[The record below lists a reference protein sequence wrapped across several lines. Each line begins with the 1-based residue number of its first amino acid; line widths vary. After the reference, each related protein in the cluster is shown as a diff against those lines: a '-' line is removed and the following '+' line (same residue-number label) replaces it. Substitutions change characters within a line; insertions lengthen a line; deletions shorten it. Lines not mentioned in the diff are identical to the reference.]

1 MTQNEDLDNRC
12 INTIRMLSADAVQA
26 ANSGHPGLPMGAATM
41 AYVLWTRFLKHNPAN
56 PKWPDR
62 DRFVLSA
69 GHGSMLLYSLLHL
82 TGYDLSLEELKKFR
96 QWGSRTPGHPESHI
110 TSGVETTTGPLG
122 QGFANGVGMAIT
134 ERFLAT
140 HFNRPGLEIVDHYTY
155 AICSDGEL
163 MEGVS
168 HEAASLAGHLKL
180 GKLIYLYDDNR
191 ISIEGSTDLAFTE
204 NRNGRFEAYGWH
216 VQKVDDGNDMAV
228 IEKAIRAAQKEKDRP
243 SLISVRT
250 HIGYGSPNKQGR
262 ASVHGEPLGA
272 EELRLTKENL
282 GWPLEPPFY
291 IPDNVLKHFRQALEK
306 GSQWEKE
313 WSDRFEAYEKEYPE
327 LDQDWKQWLNGELPP
342 DWSKDFPSFPADSK
356 GLATREASGKVLNAI
371 ASKVGNLI
379 GGSADL
385 APSTKTILQGE
396 KDFQAG
402 QYEGRNFHFGVREHG
417 MGAILSGMALHGG
430 VIPYGATFL
439 IFSDY
444 MRPPIRL
451 AAMMGLKVIYVF
463 THDSIGLGEDGPTHQ
478 PLEQLAALRAIPDL
492 TVIRPCDANE
502 TAEAWRH
509 ALESERGPVALCL
522 TRQGV
527 PTLDRIKLA
536 SAEGLRR
543 GAYILSDLNVDTE
556 PDVILIATGSEVHI
570 ALEAAANLQGRG
582 VAVRIVSMP
591 SWELFERQPEDYRNR
606 VLPPGVSA
614 RVGIEAGVR
623 QGWRHYVGDKG
634 EMVGIDH
641 FGASAP
647 YEILYDKFGLT
658 ADKVVETAKRLLAG
672 R

>member
-1 MTQNEDLDNRC
+1 
-12 INTIRMLSADAVQA
+12 
-26 ANSGHPGLPMGAATM
+26 
-41 AYVLWTRFLKHNPAN
+41 
-56 PKWPDR
+56 
-62 DRFVLSA
+62 
-69 GHGSMLLYSLLHL
+69 
-82 TGYDLSLEELKKFR
+82 
-96 QWGSRTPGHPESHI
+96 
-110 TSGVETTTGPLG
+110 
-122 QGFANGVGMAIT
+122 
-134 ERFLAT
+134 
-140 HFNRPGLEIVDHYTY
+140 
-155 AICSDGEL
+155 
-163 MEGVS
+163 
-168 HEAASLAGHLKL
+168 
-180 GKLIYLYDDNR
+180 
-191 ISIEGSTDLAFTE
+191 
-204 NRNGRFEAYGWH
+204 
-216 VQKVDDGNDMAV
+216 
-228 IEKAIRAAQKEKDRP
+228 
-243 SLISVRT
+243 
-250 HIGYGSPNKQGR
+250 
-262 ASVHGEPLGA
+262 
-272 EELRLTKENL
+272 
-282 GWPLEPPFY
+282 
-291 IPDNVLKHFRQALEK
+291 
-306 GSQWEKE
+306 
-313 WSDRFEAYEKEYPE
+313 
-327 LDQDWKQWLNGELPP
+327 
-342 DWSKDFPSFPADSK
+342 
-356 GLATREASGKVLNAI
+356 
-371 ASKVGNLI
+371 
-379 GGSADL
+379 
-385 APSTKTILQGE
+385 
-396 KDFQAG
+396 
-402 QYEGRNFHFGVREHG
+402 
-417 MGAILSGMALHGG
+417 

-451 AAMMGLKVIYVF
+451 AAVMGLKVIYVF

-478 PLEQLAALRAIPDL
+478 PVEQLAALRAIPDL

-591 SWELFERQPEDYRNR
+591 SWELFEGQPEDYRNR

-658 ADKVVETAKRLLAG
+658 ADKVVETAKRLLVG